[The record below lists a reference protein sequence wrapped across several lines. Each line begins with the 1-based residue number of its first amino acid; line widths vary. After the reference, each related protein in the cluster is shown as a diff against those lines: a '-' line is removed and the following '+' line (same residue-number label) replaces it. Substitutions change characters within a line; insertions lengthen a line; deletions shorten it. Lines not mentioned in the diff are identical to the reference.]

1 MNNRIAQALILL
13 PIFALQACVHTNS
26 TRVTA
31 PETQAAP
38 AQLFDGMGDYE
49 FPISTDSPEAQAYFN
64 QGITWACAFN
74 HDEAIRSFR
83 KAADLD
89 EDCAM
94 AWWGVSLAAGP
105 QYNHAGMTKERT
117 AIATESMEKAFA
129 RIENTNAVER
139 ALIES
144 LRHRNANPEPKD
156 RTALN
161 VAYADAMSELWTR
174 YPGDAN
180 IASLYA
186 EAMMVL
192 HPWKLYDLD
201 GTPHEDTPKILA
213 VLEHAMELAPNHPG
227 PPHLYIHATEPSK
240 HPERGLDAARRLNDL
255 VPASGHL
262 LHMPSHIYVRTGYWE
277 EAIRQNEK
285 AMVSDTEYRALSPDQ
300 LVQHAYMAHNAH
312 MGAYAAMMSGHEED
326 AMFAARAMWKMVP
339 PDAFAQV
346 GPWLDRIMC
355 SVYDV
360 QKRFGR
366 WDDLLAEPAPPADL
380 PITNAT
386 WRASRAV
393 AFAAKKDIPNAEK
406 EFAAFKEAK
415 AAIPKGARWSRD
427 SAHTVLEVSEYFVPG
442 EIALQQGDYR
452 KAAKLL
458 EKAAAVED
466 TLSYGEPPQWLQ
478 PVRHTLGAV
487 YLKSGDYTQAERV
500 YREDLEEWPN
510 NVWALYGL
518 GRALEE
524 QGKNAEAEKV
534 MVQYKAV
541 WPTESAPLT
550 TSCKCIPQV

>member
-1 MNNRIAQALILL
+1 MKIRITQYILL
-13 PIFALQACVHTNS
+13 LPFLALQACVHTGTPS
-26 TRVTA
+26 PA
-31 PETQAAP
+31 PLESQATP
-38 AQLFDGMGDYE
+38 AQLFDGMGDYV
-49 FPISTDSPEAQAYFN
+49 FPISTNSPEAQAYFN

-83 KAADLD
+83 KAAELD
-89 EDCAM
+89 DSCAM

-105 QYNHAGMTKERT
+105 QYNHSGMTEERT
-117 AIATESMEKAFA
+117 AIAWEGMEKALA
-129 RIENTNAVER
+129 RIENTNDVER

-161 VAYADAMSELWTR
+161 EAYAEAMGQLWAR
-174 YPGDAN
+174 FPGDAN
-180 IASLYA
+180 IGSLYA

-213 VLEHAMELAPNHPG
+213 VLEHAMDLAPKHPG

-240 HPERGLDAARRLNDL
+240 NPERGLDAAHRLDDL
-255 VPASGHL
+255 IPASGHL

-277 EAIRQNEK
+277 KAIRQNEK

-312 MGAYAAMMSGHEED
+312 MGAYAAIRGGGKNH
-326 AMFAARAMWKMVP
+326 
-339 PDAFAQV
+339 
-346 GPWLDRIMC
+346 
-355 SVYDV
+355 
-360 QKRFGR
+360 
-366 WDDLLAEPAPPADL
+366 
-380 PITNAT
+380 
-386 WRASRAV
+386 AV
-393 AFAAKKDIPNAEK
+393 AYAAKKDIANAEK

-415 AAIPKGARWSRD
+415 AAIPEGARWSRD

-442 EIALQQGDYR
+442 EIALQQGDFK
-452 KAAKLL
+452 KAAELL
-458 EKAAAVED
+458 EEAAAVED

-487 YLKSGDYTQAERV
+487 YLTSGAYEEAERV
-500 YREDLEEWPN
+500 YREDLKEWPN

-518 GRALEE
+518 GRALQE
-524 QGKNAEAEKV
+524 QGKGAEAEKV
-534 MVQYKAV
+534 MAEYREVWPKAV
-541 WPTESAPLT
+541 ASLT
-550 TSCKCIPQV
+550 TSCKCIPEV

>member
-1 MNNRIAQALILL
+1 MKIRITQYILL
-13 PIFALQACVHTNS
+13 LPFLALQACVHTGTPS
-26 TRVTA
+26 PA
-31 PETQAAP
+31 PLESQATP
-38 AQLFDGMGDYE
+38 AQLFDGMGDYV
-49 FPISTDSPEAQAYFN
+49 FPISTNSPEAQAYFN

-83 KAADLD
+83 KAAELD
-89 EDCAM
+89 DSCAM

-105 QYNHAGMTKERT
+105 QYNHSGMTEERT
-117 AIATESMEKAFA
+117 AIAWEGMEKALA
-129 RIENTNAVER
+129 RIENTNDVER

-161 VAYADAMSELWTR
+161 EAYAEAMGQLWAR
-174 YPGDAN
+174 FPGDAN
-180 IASLYA
+180 IGSLYA

-213 VLEHAMELAPNHPG
+213 VLEHAMDLAPKHPG

-240 HPERGLDAARRLNDL
+240 NPERGLDAAHRLDDL
-255 VPASGHL
+255 IPASGHL

-277 EAIRQNEK
+277 KAIRQNEK

-312 MGAYAAMMSGHEED
+312 MGAYAAMMSGHEDD
-326 AMFAARAMWKMVP
+326 AIFAARAMWTMVP
-339 PDAFAQV
+339 TEAFAQV

-366 WDDLLAEPAPPADL
+366 WDALLAEPAPPTDL

-393 AFAAKKDIPNAEK
+393 AYAAKKDIANAEK

-415 AAIPKGARWSRD
+415 AAIPEGARWSRD

-442 EIALQQGDYR
+442 EIALQQGDFK
-452 KAAKLL
+452 KAAELL
-458 EKAAAVED
+458 EEAAAVED

-487 YLKSGDYTQAERV
+487 YLTSGAYEEAERV
-500 YREDLEEWPN
+500 YREDLKEWPN

-518 GRALEE
+518 GRALQE
-524 QGKNAEAEKV
+524 QGKGAEAEKV
-534 MVQYKAV
+534 MAEYREVWPKAV
-541 WPTESAPLT
+541 ASLT
-550 TSCKCIPQV
+550 TSCKCIPEV

>member
-1 MNNRIAQALILL
+1 MNPRIAHIFLLL
-13 PIFALQACVHTNS
+13 PILALQACVHTN
-26 TRVTA
+26 TARVA
-31 PETQAAP
+31 PLEVLATT

-49 FPISTDSPEAQAYFN
+49 FPISTDSPAAQAYFN

-83 KAADLD
+83 KAAELD
-89 EDCAM
+89 DDCAM

-105 QYNHAGMTKERT
+105 QYNHSGMTEERT
-117 AIATESMEKAFA
+117 AIAWEGMEKALA

-144 LRHRNANPEPKD
+144 PEPKD

-161 VAYADAMSELWTR
+161 VAYAEAMGELWAR
-174 YPGDAN
+174 YPGDGN
-180 IASLYA
+180 IGSLYA

-192 HPWKLYDLD
+192 HPWRLYELD
-201 GTPHEDTPKILA
+201 GTPHADTPKILA

-240 HPERGLDAARRLNDL
+240 TPERGLDAARRLNDL
-255 VPASGHL
+255 IPASGHL

-285 AMVSDTEYRALSPDQ
+285 AMTSDTQYRALSPDQ

-312 MGAYAAMMSGHEED
+312 MGAYAAMMSGHEEE
-326 AMFAARAMWKMVP
+326 AMASARAMWTMVP
-339 PDAFAQV
+339 EETFAKV
-346 GPWLDRIMC
+346 GSWLDRIMC

-366 WDDLLAEPAPPADL
+366 WDDLLAEPAPPETL

-393 AFAAKKDIPNAEK
+393 AYAAKMDIANAEK

-415 AAIPKGARWSRD
+415 ATIPKTARWSRD
-427 SAHTVLEVSEYFVPG
+427 SAHRVLEVSEYFVPA
-442 EIALQQGDYR
+442 EIALQQGDYK
-452 KAAKLL
+452 KAAQLL
-458 EKAAAVED
+458 EKAAEVED

-487 YLKSGDYTQAERV
+487 YLKSGDYADAERV

-524 QGKNAEAEKV
+524 QGKTAEAEKA
-534 MVQYKAV
+534 MADYEDV
-541 WPTESAPLT
+541 WPDADAPLT
-550 TSCKCIPQV
+550 TSCQCIPKV